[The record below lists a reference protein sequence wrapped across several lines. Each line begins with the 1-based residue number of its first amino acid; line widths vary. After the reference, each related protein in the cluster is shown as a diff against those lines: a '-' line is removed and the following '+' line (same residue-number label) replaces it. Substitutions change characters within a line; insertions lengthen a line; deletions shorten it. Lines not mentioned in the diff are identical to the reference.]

1 MFVRIGFALGLAAT
15 AVLMTEAVAQE
26 APKPSPAP
34 ARVATADPQQS
45 AAETPPAPTAAP
57 VAEPQD
63 PLGIALKQLLSAQSA
78 GGGDPDQAELQALKT
93 FYGTRTY
100 QPLWVQADGMTA
112 KGEAAIAEIKKAD
125 DWGLEARAF
134 TLPEPVATP
143 SPEALAA
150 AELTLSKAVLK
161 YVRFAHGGR
170 IMNPAGDLSS
180 YLDRTPQLIEP
191 AIVLDQVA
199 SADAADAYLRAQ
211 HPQHPQFEKL
221 RQAYLKLR
229 DAAAAPEMVTIP
241 SGPLLKPGV
250 SHPQVALLRQRLK
263 VGPAE
268 AVDDKPADDTLYDE
282 KVKAAVVAFQEQK
295 GLSPDGL
302 VGAGTRS
309 ALNDFEVL
317 STDKLLANMEEWR
330 WMPADMGDFYVWV
343 NVPEFTVRVIKN
355 GEVIHTER
363 VITGLIDKQ
372 TPVFSEDMKMVT
384 FRPRWNVPNS
394 IKVRE
399 LYPSLARGGAYFD
412 RQNLRLS
419 KNGRVIDPYSVDWS
433 SADIRRFDVYQPSGE
448 GNALGLVKFSFPN
461 KHLVYMHDTPSKSLF
476 DRSTRAFSHG
486 CMRVRNPARLAEI
499 LLQEDQGWEAAKV
512 DQLMASGPDNNEVQL
527 QHHIPVHVTYFTAW
541 VDDKGET
548 QMAGDIYG
556 HEKRINQAL
565 EGQWSQIAKGPNH
578 LAPVQLERVDDGG
591 GFFSWGGGGSRKN
604 SNSVGDLVQSIL
616 SGGF

>member
-1 MFVRIGFALGLAAT
+1 MIVRIGFALGLAAT
-15 AVLMTEAVAQE
+15 ALLMTGAVAQE
-26 APKPSPAP
+26 AAKPLGASV
-34 ARVATADPQQS
+34 VANADPQADMVP
-45 AAETPPAPTAAP
+45 AAEAPAAVP
-57 VAEPQD
+57 VVEPQD
-63 PLGIALKQLLSAQSA
+63 PLGIALKQALTDQEDA
-78 GGGDPDQAELQALKT
+78 GAEAETAELHALKT
-93 FYGTRTY
+93 FYGTHAYT
-100 QPLWVQADGMTA
+100 PLWVSAEGMTA

-125 DWGLEARAF
+125 DWGLEASAF

-150 AELTLSKAVLK
+150 AELTLSKAVLT
-161 YVRFAHGGR
+161 YVRYAHGGR

-199 SADAADAYLRAQ
+199 SADAVDAYLRAQ

-229 DAAAAPEMVTIP
+229 DAAAAPEMVNIP
-241 SGPLLKPGV
+241 NGPLLKPGV
-250 SHPQVALLRQRLK
+250 SHPHVALLRQRLK
-263 VGPAE
+263 IGRAE
-268 AVDDKPADDTLYDE
+268 AVGDKPADDNLYDD
-282 KVKAAVVAFQEQK
+282 KVKAAVVAFQESK
-295 GLSPDGL
+295 GLAPDGL
-302 VGAGTRS
+302 VGNGTRA
-309 ALNDFEVL
+309 ALNDVEVL
-317 STDKLLANMEEWR
+317 STDKLVANMEEWR
-330 WMPADMGDFYVWV
+330 WMPADMGELYVWV

-355 GEVIHTER
+355 GEVIHKER

-372 TPVFSEDMKMVT
+372 TPIFSEDMKMVT

-399 LYPSLARGGAYFD
+399 LYPSLARGGTSFE

-461 KHLVYMHDTPSKSLF
+461 KHLVYMHDTPTKSLF

-512 DQLMASGPDNNEVQL
+512 DQLMAGGPDNNEVQL

-541 VDDKGET
+541 VDDSGET
-548 QMAGDIYG
+548 QIAGDIYG
-556 HEKRINQAL
+556 HEQRINQAL
-565 EGQWSQIAKGPNH
+565 AGEWSQIAKGPDH
-578 LAPVQLERVDDGG
+578 LAPVRLERVDDGG